1 MRLLV
6 IEDEPQLADAI
17 RNRLEL
23 EGYSV
28 DSAQDAASAQELL
41 RNSVYDCL
49 ILDTVLPDRGGYEI
63 LSDTRSSGDRTPI
76 LMLTD
81 CDSVEDRV
89 EGLNRGADDCVAKP
103 FSFRELI
110 ARIKALLRRSYRIG
124 ESLLTAGD
132 LELDVARRSVRR
144 GSCPIELTSK
154 EYAVLEYLVRNKNQL
169 LTRTQII
176 DHVWHYSFD
185 YMTNIVDVYIRY
197 LRRKVDQDFAHKLIC
212 TVRGKGYILKE
223 IVRTE

>member
-17 RNRLEL
+17 RNRLEQ

-28 DSAQDAASAQELL
+28 DSALDAASGQALL
-41 RNSVYDCL
+41 RRSAYDCL

-63 LSDTRSSGDRTPI
+63 LSDTRNSGDRTPI

-103 FSFRELI
+103 FSFRELV

-132 LELDVARRSVRR
+132 LELDVARRLVRR
-144 GSCPIELTSK
+144 GACSIELTLK

-197 LRRKVDQDFAHKLIC
+197 LRRKVDEDFAHKLIC

-223 IVRTE
+223 VVPAD